1 MCSKQFIPTHSRV
14 ITVLKVK
21 FYLRLIFFSG
31 LCLLPL
37 STAGQAGEKPRLVL
51 VVKTLT
57 DQDYFVSMKAP
68 LLKRASELGL
78 EASIIAP
85 PHESDVARQI
95 EMVDDLIVGR
105 KTDVIAVVPNGTK
118 AIVPVLQDAHEAGI
132 PVIVVDTMTEGESQW
147 PYIGTLNIDAG
158 KSAAN
163 FIRQH
168 LEGKGK
174 VALIS
179 GPVSNLVHKERSE
192 GFLEEMKNFENIS
205 LVSWLSTRRCT
216 SWEAVLLVDRLLSE
230 HPDLAALFCTNDPMA
245 IGASS
250 AIGPHKKSD
259 IVIVGYDASLAACL
273 KVQEGMLD
281 ATIAQFPTR
290 MAVLAV
296 EAAKDLLDGKR
307 VPAVINAGSKVID
320 KDNVNAFIEKYRTR
334 EEKDE
339 N

>member
-1 MCSKQFIPTHSRV
+1 
-14 ITVLKVK
+14 
-21 FYLRLIFFSG
+21 
-31 LCLLPL
+31 
-37 STAGQAGEKPRLVL
+37 
-51 VVKTLT
+51 
-57 DQDYFVSMKAP
+57 
-68 LLKRASELGL
+68 
-78 EASIIAP
+78 

-118 AIVPVLQDAHEAGI
+118 AIVPVLQDAHAAGI
-132 PVIVVDTMTEGESQW
+132 PVIVVDTRTEGESQW

-163 FIRQH
+163 FIAQH

-205 LVSWLSTRRCT
+205 LVSRLSTKRCT
-216 SWEAVLLVDRLLSE
+216 SWEAVLLVDSLLSE
-230 HPDLAALFCTNDPMA
+230 HPDLAALFCTNDSMA